1 MAEENIQ
8 HSTFNVQHRITE
20 RRHLT
25 LHPLPGR
32 GGEGKGNPTF
42 NVQRSTSNGRSGD
55 ECGASGGEAG
65 GKDGFHPVPDS
76 VFILQAVAGNQMNGD
91 DVEVVPTALWLKG
104 GGRRRFL
111 SPRRKHPL
119 LKHPVRSS

>member
-42 NVQRSTSNGRSGD
+42 NVQRSTSNGRSGE
-55 ECGASGGEAG
+55 ECGGFGGEPG

-91 DVEVVPTALWLKG
+91 DVEVVPTAL
-104 GGRRRFL
+104 
-111 SPRRKHPL
+111 
-119 LKHPVRSS
+119 